1 MLEMRVKEIC
11 TRDVRSCAPDTNL
24 ADVAWAMWEGD
35 CGVLPILDAS
45 GKVTGVITDRDISM
59 AVATKYRPARE
70 IAAHE
75 VTTGKVFSCTLNDD
89 VRDALKIMR
98 SEKVRRLPVVDAQGK
113 LQGILSLKP
122 EASCRSSPRGESRID
137 RDVISRPTQRSPAFG
152 QAPRGVQARTEV
164 SARMPTEAGPPRI
177 SG

>member
-1 MLEMRVKEIC
+1 MRVKEIC

-113 LQGILSLKP
+113 LQGILSLNDIALAAKP
-122 EASCRSSPRGESRID
+122 D
-137 RDVISRPTQRSPAFG
+137 RAAKPTDITFEDLALAQKAICER
-152 QAPRGVQARTEV
+152 
-164 SARMPTEAGPPRI
+164 RMPAKEISEARGLVPVVTSR
-177 SG
+177 